1 MQSESKP
8 AVVATKPVS
17 QPVAASGD
25 REFLPAA
32 LEILETP
39 PSPIRIWLLW
49 FICGAFATAII
60 WAYFG
65 KLDIHAVAHGKI
77 QPTGRSKVVQPLE
90 AGKVRAIRI
99 ENGSRVKAG
108 DVLLELDP
116 TDTMADRSAFERELE
131 ALTAEI
137 ARRRVGIA
145 AAGLESPKP
154 SPIPF
159 PGKIDEV
166 VRLREAKVLEAELS
180 ELASGVESLRA
191 QRREKAAVKQR
202 LDMSIQARER
212 LIAVLKQ
219 RVDMRKQ
226 VLEKGAGTRSAL
238 IDALQDYE
246 KEATLVANERGQ
258 LLETAAAIDSI
269 EKRLR
274 ELVSRFVSDQ
284 SQKLAEADRRRDRI
298 TQELVK
304 ARSRYDRTVLKSP
317 IDGTV
322 QQLAVTTIGQVVA
335 SGQTL
340 MAIVPEDSPIEV
352 EAMVENKDIGF
363 VKPEQEA
370 IVKIDA
376 FPFTRYGTITG
387 KVVRVS
393 KDAVEDRAASGLS
406 DPVGATNPRASAPQS
421 TTGRGQNL
429 VFPATIQ
436 LSKRVMR
443 VDGVDIP
450 LSPGMSVSVEITTG
464 KRRAIDYLL
473 APLREIAAGTG
484 HER

>member
-212 LIAVLKQ
+212 LIAVPAEVPQDASTAGFEPEAAVTQLLDGTAGLSVPTGV
-219 RVDMRKQ
+219 RS
-226 VLEKGAGTRSAL
+226 AIPSGTRL
-238 IDALQDYE
+238 LDARISGDTVTLNFSE
-246 KEATLVANERGQ
+246 ELAGVEANGLVFAIAQ
-258 LLETAAAIDSI
+258 IVYTAAGITTDRPDGTYEVAI
-269 EKRLR
+269 
-274 ELVSRFVSDQ
+274 Q
-284 SQKLAEADRRRDRI
+284 
-298 TQELVK
+298 
-304 ARSRYDRTVLKSP
+304 
-317 IDGTV
+317 IDGEDITV
-322 QQLAVTTIGQVVA
+322 PDDEGVELNRPVRPSDYPTLRPVTT
-335 SGQTL
+335 S
-340 MAIVPEDSPIEV
+340 
-352 EAMVENKDIGF
+352 
-363 VKPEQEA
+363 
-370 IVKIDA
+370 
-376 FPFTRYGTITG
+376 
-387 KVVRVS
+387 
-393 KDAVEDRAASGLS
+393 
-406 DPVGATNPRASAPQS
+406 VGN
-421 TTGRGQNL
+421 
-429 VFPATIQ
+429 
-436 LSKRVMR
+436 
-443 VDGVDIP
+443 
-450 LSPGMSVSVEITTG
+450 
-464 KRRAIDYLL
+464 
-473 APLREIAAGTG
+473 
-484 HER
+484 